1 MHTIIF
7 LTIQTTDME
16 EEENQELTA
25 WKTDTMQNSR

>member
-25 WKTDTMQNSR
+25 WKTDIAEF